1 MGNIKNKPSKVLMV
15 RPVCFG
21 FNYQTA
27 ITNSFQHNDDEL
39 SADEVQKRAIKEFDM
54 YVDLLKLHGI
64 DVIVVQDSPV
74 PHTPDSISPNNV
86 FSSHENGLFILYPM
100 MAENRR
106 LERDKD
112 YLSILSNISRRYID
126 FTISEDTNQFL
137 EGTGS
142 IVFDY
147 ENKISYASISPRTDK
162 NLFEYISNYLNY
174 KPISFKSFDEKG
186 KEIYHT
192 NVVLSIGKGY
202 AVICEECILD
212 KEELKTVEDSLLATK
227 HKLITIDNKQLNSFA
242 GNIYQLFNN
251 NGESFIIMSDQAY
264 NSYKKEQIK
273 RLEKFGKILHTPLT
287 TIEKYGGG
295 SARCMIA
302 EIRE

>member
-1 MGNIKNKPSKVLMV
+1 MV

-21 FNYQTA
+21 FNYETSL
-27 ITNSFQHNDDEL
+27 TNSFQHNDDEL
-39 SADEVQKRAIKEFDM
+39 SADEVQKRALKEFDTF
-54 YVDLLKLHGI
+54 VDLLNLHRI

-112 YLSILSNISRRYID
+112 YLSILSDISRRYVD
-126 FTISEDTNQFL
+126 FTFSEDTNQFL

-147 ENKISYASISPRTDK
+147 ENRISYASISPRTDK

-174 KPISFKSFDEKG
+174 KPVSFKSFDDTG

-202 AVICEECILD
+202 AVICEDCIKD
-212 KEELKTVEDSLLATK
+212 KEELNMVKDSLLSTK
-227 HKLITIDNKQLNSFA
+227 HKLITIDSKQLNSFA

-273 RLEKFGKILHTPLT
+273 RLEKFGKILHTPLP